1 MNKLKCKII
10 LETWYQE
17 TPTEYLLEILPEE
30 FESIDEALSFLA
42 VNYES
47 ILNDY
52 PVTGINIKYV

>member
-1 MNKLKCKII
+1 MSKLKYKIV

-17 TPTEYLLEILPEE
+17 RPKNTDYETLNED

-42 VNYES
+42 ENHYK

-52 PVTGINIKYV
+52 PVTGLSINYV